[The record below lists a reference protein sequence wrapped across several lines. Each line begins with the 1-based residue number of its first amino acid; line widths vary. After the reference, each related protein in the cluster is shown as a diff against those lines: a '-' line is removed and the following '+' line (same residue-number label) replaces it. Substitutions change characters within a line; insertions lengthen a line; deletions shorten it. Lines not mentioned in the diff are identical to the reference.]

1 QFGLTMHEGAAILGE
16 VPVYSDGSWEAKVP
30 PYLPYHLQ
38 PLDEFGLAIRNQ
50 LLWIQ
55 ASPGETRRC
64 GGCHASRS
72 DNILPRMGA
81 TTLAQQAGP
90 VDLTGTIADR
100 TEFPWFNSAVESEIS
115 PGYKNVQDLFNAKC
129 VSCHSG
135 GANDPF
141 KDRSYEVVTTLED
154 GTELMQEIPYLDLS
168 DAPIQAYYERE
179 VVTYPAS
186 YVSLLYP
193 SAMMGDSVATGDVAP
208 EWISPGS
215 ARGSRLIA
223 KVNAES
229 ESTAGKFAWETAA
242 HPEDVGE
249 APLTREERMLLI
261 RMADLGGQYWS
272 RRNVEGAADW
282 NSATEYP

>member
-1 QFGLTMHEGAAILGE
+1 MAAAVYGASEGLKTLLIEKRAPGGQAGTSSRIENYLGFPSGISGA
-16 VPVYSDGSWEAKVP
+16 D
-30 PYLPYHLQ
+30 
-38 PLDEFGLAIRNQ
+38 LANR
-50 LLWIQ
+50 
-55 ASPGETRRC
+55 
-64 GGCHASRS
+64 
-72 DNILPRMGA
+72 A
-81 TTLAQQAGP
+81 TTQARRLGAEVLTAQKVAG
-90 VDLTGTIADR
+90 IR
-100 TEFPWFNSAVESEIS
+100 VE
-115 PGYKNVQDLFNAKC
+115 
-129 VSCHSG
+129 
-135 GANDPF
+135 DPY
-141 KDRSYEVVTTLED
+141 RIVVLED